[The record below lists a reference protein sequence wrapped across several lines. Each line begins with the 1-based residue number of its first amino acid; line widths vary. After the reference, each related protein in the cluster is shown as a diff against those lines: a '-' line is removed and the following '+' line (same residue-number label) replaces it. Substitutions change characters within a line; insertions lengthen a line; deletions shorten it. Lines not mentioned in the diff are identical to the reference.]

1 MNYRKVREIYMF
13 KEGQLV
19 TAKEF
24 DMYAITDRGK
34 PLEVLCCNVNRMRV
48 KCLWTNDEEYTVATA
63 NFRPMS
69 HDEILKPGQ
78 KVIIDAFQ
86 DAEGKSSTEIA
97 TFLGYRTY
105 GAGVRFNS
113 GNSIVVSM
121 HSVKGVV
128 KGGLYI

>member
-1 MNYRKVREIYMF
+1 MF

-24 DMYAITDRGK
+24 NRYAVTDRGK
-34 PLEVLCCNVNRMRV
+34 PLGVVKCNHNRMRV
-48 KCLWTNDEEYTVATA
+48 KCLWTNDEEYTVEIA

-69 HDEILKPGQ
+69 YDEILKPGQ

-86 DAEGKSSTEIA
+86 DAKGKSSTEIA

-128 KGGLYI
+128 KGGLYL

>member
-1 MNYRKVREIYMF
+1 MF

-19 TAKEF
+19 TAKE
-24 DMYAITDRGK
+24 YNSYTVTDKGK
-34 PLEVLCCNVNRMRV
+34 PCEVVEISGSRIKV
-48 KCLWTNDEEYTVATA
+48 KCLWDENDKFWVCPSK
-63 NFRPMS
+63 FRPMS
-69 HDEILKPGQ
+69 YDEIIKPGQ
-78 KVIIDAFQ
+78 KVIIDALQ
-86 DAEGKSSTEIA
+86 DDKGKSSTEIA